1 MILDAL
7 LSGVLQVLDGLRVR
21 NDLLPNRVIL
31 PISVVN
37 FVMLVLICPNSSV
50 NWQLSWF
57 AT

>member
-1 MILDAL
+1 MVFEFAMTFCPIV
-7 LSGVLQVLDGLRVR
+7 S
-21 NDLLPNRVIL
+21 IL